1 MPRIAYL
8 SYSTAEFDARTRR
21 MARTALDA
29 GFDVTVY
36 ARWKEGLP
44 LEEQRSGYRLVRVPA
59 DSLLAIPGLRR
70 RGKRSLAALRRR
82 LADDASGTTRS
93 TGQAGSWSPGPATGQ
108 GPTGLGPTTDDDRP
122 DPLRRVPSVLRG
134 TPAGRLLRASKPLL
148 RRFYRFAR
156 RVVIRPLLVFPI
168 VPLAWAVA
176 LDDDVEPAD
185 IWHGMWAGSL
195 PALDRLRRRQG
206 GRTIYDSRD
215 VYMRSRGFERM
226 GVLRLPLAW
235 LERRWARRVD
245 AVLTVNDAYAGLLA
259 NQFGIARPPVVL
271 NTPDRYTPPSPP
283 PDLIRDALGLG
294 RDIRIVLYQG
304 GLFSERGIEQGME
317 AILQVEHTVFVM
329 MGVGTVTPEITGLAM
344 EERMRGRVF
353 FLDPVPPED
362 LLDWTASA
370 DVMLMAIQPT
380 TVNHRFTTPQKL
392 WEAIAAGVPVVAT
405 DMPGMAEVVR
415 ETGCGV
421 LVDATDPT
429 DIARGIRAIV
439 DAPSEERRAMRERT
453 WRAGQD
459 RYNWEHETET
469 LLGMYRE
476 LLGQP
481 ERGRASRASASTSET

>member
-21 MARTALDA
+21 MARTALKA

-44 LEEQRSGYRLVRVPA
+44 LEEERSGYRLVRVPTV
-59 DSLLAIPGLRR
+59 SILAIPWLRS
-70 RGKRSLAALRRR
+70 RGERELAALRRR
-82 LADDASGTTRS
+82 IDRDAARPTVSPEAVGPTPRAAHE
-93 TGQAGSWSPGPATGQ
+93 AGSMDNGTRR
-108 GPTGLGPTTDDDRP
+108 DR
-122 DPLRRVPSVLRG
+122 LRWVPSILRG
-134 TPAGRLLRASKPLL
+134 TPAGRPIRASKPHL
-148 RRFYRFAR
+148 RRLYRFIR
-156 RVVIRPLLVFPI
+156 RVAIRPLLIFPI
-168 VPLAWAVA
+168 TPLAWGVA
-176 LDDDVEPAD
+176 LEDAAGPAD

-195 PALDRLRRRQG
+195 PALDRLRRRHG

-226 GVLRLPLAW
+226 RILRMPLAW

-245 AVLTVNDAYAGLLA
+245 TVLTVNDAYAGLLA
-259 NQFGIARPPVVL
+259 KQFGIAPPPVVL

-294 RDIRIVLYQG
+294 QDVRVVLYQG
-304 GLFSERGIEQGME
+304 GLFSDRGIEQGME
-317 AILQVEHTVFVM
+317 AILQVEHAVFVL
-329 MGVGTVTPEITGLAM
+329 MGVGNVTPEISRLAA
-344 EERMRGRVF
+344 EERMRGRVSF
-353 FLDPVPPED
+353 VDPVPPED

-405 DMPGMAEVVR
+405 DLPGMAAVVR

-429 DIARGIRAIV
+429 EIARGIRAII
-439 DAPSEERRAMRERT
+439 DAPAEERRAMRERT

-469 LLGMYRE
+469 LLRLYRE
-476 LLGQP
+476 LLGQREP
-481 ERGRASRASASTSET
+481 ARPSPASASTSET